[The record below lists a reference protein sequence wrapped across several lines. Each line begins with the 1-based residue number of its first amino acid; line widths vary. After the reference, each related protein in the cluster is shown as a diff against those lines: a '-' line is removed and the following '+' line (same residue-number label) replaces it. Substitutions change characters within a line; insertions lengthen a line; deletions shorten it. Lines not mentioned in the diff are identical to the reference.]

1 MKTTKSLDEILE
13 NVKGFRL
20 QAIHNIKSAL
30 NNIARKT
37 GEQEAKIAVAKTG
50 LKYSEEE
57 AIKIVNNLSNIAHK
71 TRDSK
76 ATIAAATAIEK
87 YGEKT
92 ARNVA
97 YWLSYFA
104 YSSIGNTKHI
114 IEMANI
120 MSLDEIVKT
129 LEGYDEESERYYES
143 VIHRLIRYAYVT
155 RDAKATSELAKIISL
170 NGDTLKRYN
179 KETAVRIARGLLAIA
194 YWDRGLEATKAAAK
208 AIKIYS
214 GEETAESIASH
225 LAEIADA
232 TCNLEAT
239 KAAAKAIGKYDKE
252 TARDVASWLSN
263 IAYNTAD
270 PKITTVAA
278 ETIGKYNKETAGY
291 IAGRLSDFIH
301 LHYASDNFSII
312 KLADIMSLSDI
323 VETVGKYEGEAAR
336 NIIEELFFIARF
348 TPEATLAAAKAIR
361 RYNAERA
368 TNIARWFEND
378 SRNTRDAK
386 HIIGMADIMSL
397 SDIVETVGKYE
408 GESGENVIFGLLE
421 WAEKARDA
429 KATNELAKI
438 ISPDGNTLKRYNKE
452 TAGKISSELSAIAGR
467 TGNLEATKAAAKV
480 IGSYKGKAAEG
491 VARGLR
497 DVAFYTKDAKAVIKA
512 ANIMSLDKIVNI
524 VGRYERES
532 VSSITKG
539 LAHIIYLTMDKE
551 VVIAACDLVNKV
563 GSNLFDILDSNEIVK
578 LHDKRLDKL
587 IETKGDFNSVEVYLK
602 SNGEL
607 PLPTRYNIKSYNN
620 KVADYLSKEYG
631 IKKEIKDNQL
641 FMLFS
646 VEKEE
651 RKLFAELMNNSY
663 EKNRKTYSIGLE
675 TGEELKID
683 RNMLPYFSLISVI
696 GSRNIS
702 NEKEAL
708 STMAE
713 IVGEKAVNRA
723 RNAFNSHYKNLRN
736 KIIAYVNNKDINE
749 ALKLLK
755 DTGDEA
761 IKDVIS
767 TSEYRNLSELNG
779 KNVLEAVESNNP
791 LDYDSRVQIACVYLP
806 SNNKGGVVD
815 YCKDKRFK
823 LIRYDVNGNAIGSA
837 ICYIENDNFLVDS
850 VEGHRTFRKKKIFD
864 AVYKDLINRAKEYG
878 ARRIIFSTSVYND
891 TPNQFIE
898 HIKGYGLK
906 SKRIKMTLDTEG
918 YLEAYKEGT
927 QGYILDFS
935 G

>member
-71 TRDSK
+71 TRDPK

-323 VETVGKYEGEAAR
+323 VETVGKYEGEA
-336 NIIEELFFIARF
+336 
-348 TPEATLAAAKAIR
+348 
-361 RYNAERA
+361 
-368 TNIARWFEND
+368 
-378 SRNTRDAK
+378 
-386 HIIGMADIMSL
+386 
-397 SDIVETVGKYE
+397 
-408 GESGENVIFGLLE
+408 GENVIFGLLE

-429 KATNELAKI
+429 KATSELAKI

-480 IGSYKGKAAEG
+480 IGSYKEKAAEG

-578 LHDKRLDKL
+578 LHNKRLDKL
-587 IETKGDFNSVEVYLK
+587 IETKGDFNSVEAYLK

-631 IKKEIKDNQL
+631 IKREIKDNQL

-878 ARRIIFSTSVYND
+878 ARRIIFSTNVYND